1 MKPIVPLVLKTPRL
15 LLRPPVQEDAATLE
29 CYLSDRR
36 IAETT
41 AAIPH
46 PYPRGGALDWVE
58 RSDQRWADGAAAT
71 FVVTL
76 RETEKIL
83 GVISLLG
90 ASPGDFQAG
99 YWIAV
104 PYWGNGYATEALH
117 RIVRY
122 AFNHLG
128 LPCLGARHFAHNPAS
143 GRVMLKAGLHF
154 DTVIPA
160 GSSRDGVFYDSV
172 QYRITAEDWRT
183 CVAI

>member
-1 MKPIVPLVLKTPRL
+1 MKPIAPIVLKTSRL
-15 LLRPPVQEDAATLE
+15 LLRPPVKEDAATLE

-46 PYPRGGALDWVE
+46 PYPRGGALDWMTMV
-58 RSDQRWADGAAAT
+58 DGRWADGTAAT
-71 FVVTL
+71 FVVV
-76 RETEKIL
+76 RRDNGKIL
-83 GVISLLG
+83 GVISLMG
-90 ASPGDFQAG
+90 KSRSEMQAG

-104 PYWGNGYATEALH
+104 PFWGNGYATEALH

-128 LPCLGARHFAHNPAS
+128 LPRLGARHFAHNPAS

-172 QYRITAEDWRT
+172 QYSITAEDWRM
-183 CVAI
+183 CIAI

>member
-1 MKPIVPLVLKTPRL
+1 MKPIAPIVLKTPRL
-15 LLRPPVQEDAATLE
+15 LLRPPVKEDAATLE

-46 PYPRGGALDWVE
+46 PYPRGGALDWIE
-58 RSDQRWADGAAAT
+58 RTDRQWAGGTGAS
-71 FVVTL
+71 FVITL
-76 RETEKIL
+76 RDSGKIL
-83 GVISLLG
+83 GVVSLMGESRDDLK
-90 ASPGDFQAG
+90 AG
-99 YWIAV
+99 YWIGV
-104 PYWGNGYATEALH
+104 PHWGNGYATEALH
-117 RIVRY
+117 RLVRY

-128 LPCLGARHFAHNPAS
+128 LPRIGARHFAHNPAS

-172 QYRITAEDWRT
+172 QYSITAEDWRM

>member
-1 MKPIVPLVLKTPRL
+1 MKPIAPIILKTTRL
-15 LLRPPVQEDAATLE
+15 LLRPPVKEDAAVLE

-46 PYPRGGALDWVE
+46 PYPRGGALDWIGRTDRQWSE
-58 RSDQRWADGAAAT
+58 GTGAS
-71 FVVTL
+71 FVITL
-76 RETEKIL
+76 RDSGKIL
-83 GVISLLG
+83 GVIGLMGESRVDLK
-90 ASPGDFQAG
+90 AG

-117 RIVRY
+117 RLVRY
-122 AFNHLG
+122 AFNHLR
-128 LPCLGARHFAHNPAS
+128 LPRLGARHFAHNPAS

-154 DTVIPA
+154 KSFHPLG
-160 GSSRDGVFYDSV
+160 GSREGILYDSIS
-172 QYRITAEDWRT
+172 YTITADEWRT